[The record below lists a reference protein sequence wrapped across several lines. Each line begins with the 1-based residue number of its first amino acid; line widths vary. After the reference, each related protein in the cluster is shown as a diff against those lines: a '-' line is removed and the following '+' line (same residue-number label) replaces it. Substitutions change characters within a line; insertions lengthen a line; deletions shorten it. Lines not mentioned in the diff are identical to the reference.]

1 MVCLWGFIDFILG
14 YCEEWEVEEKTE
26 YGMLLYIFILL
37 FQLYSHSLN
46 LVTYLETVISR
57 CLENR
62 PNTK

>member
-46 LVTYLETVISR
+46 LSNI
-57 CLENR
+57 
-62 PNTK
+62 P